1 MKVQIPWEVWRDKA
15 LDLFRRYKFVLL
27 VIAVGVALL
36 LWPSGEKPSEPPPE
50 ADVPSIAEDFSVS
63 ALEEKLAQTL
73 SQVQGAG
80 DVTVMLTVRGGA
92 RKLLAEDVTTS
103 VDPGGERQSQ
113 RTHLVVSG
121 GTGAGE
127 EPVLVQQLYP
137 QFQGAL
143 VVCSGGGNAS
153 TRLKLMEA
161 VSALTGLGAD
171 KISICKGK
179 G

>member
-1 MKVQIPWEVWRDKA
+1 MKWKLPWEVWRDKG
-15 LDLFRRYKFVLL
+15 LDLVRRYKFVLL
-27 VIAVGVALL
+27 IIAVGLVLL
-36 LWPSGEKPSEPPPE
+36 LWPSGEKSAETPAE
-50 ADVPSIAEDFSVS
+50 AELSTTTEDFSVS
-63 ALEEKLAQTL
+63 ALEEKLSQTL
-73 SQVQGAG
+73 SKVQGAG

-92 RKLLAEDVTTS
+92 RKLLAEDVTTA
-103 VDPGGERQSQ
+103 VEADGTHQSQ
-113 RTHLVVSG
+113 RANLVVSSG
-121 GTGAGE
+121 GGAGE

-137 QFQGAL
+137 EFQGAL
-143 VVCSGGGNAS
+143 VVCSGAGDAS